1 MYNSHVS
8 DQGLKFGK
16 VQTDFDHFYTNF
28 TDQSDTAE
36 IFKVG
41 WDQGFV
47 HVVSG
52 PLQGSPTVTGPEPCQ
67 RLIKVTQVV
76 PMVPRSTKYIRRSV
90 ISVLIPKLDPVGG
103 QQP

>member
-16 VQTDFDHFYTNF
+16 VRTDFDHFYTNF

-52 PLQGSPTVTGPEPCQ
+52 PLQGSNSTRARAMPKVDQGYTSSPHGP
-67 RLIKVTQVV
+67 
-76 PMVPRSTKYIRRSV
+76 
-90 ISVLIPKLDPVGG
+90 
-103 QQP
+103 